1 MPVLLHVSA
10 SSSGPASHSRTVGGA
25 LVAGLLDIDSMDVLR
40 RDLAHRP
47 PPHPDR
53 AFVEASLMA
62 AADRGAPERAALAL
76 SETFIAEVEAAD
88 LVVLDTPMHNFT
100 VPSVLKTWIDHVVR
114 PGRTFHRTAAGKIGL
129 LRDRPV
135 FLVVACGGPVLD
147 PEAGQADLLTPY
159 LHYALATIG
168 LRDVSSLR
176 LESLRRGP
184 AAVDAAASQAAAW
197 IADQVAAWQ
206 SRRSTSAIC

>member
-10 SSSGPASHSRTVGGA
+10 SPSGPASQSRKIGGA
-25 LVAGLLDIDSMDVLR
+25 LVAGLLDIDPMDVIR
-40 RDLAHRP
+40 RDLADRP
-47 PPHPDR
+47 PPYPDK

-76 SETFIAEVEAAD
+76 SEALIDEIESAD
-88 LVVLDTPMHNFT
+88 IVVLDTPMHNFT

-114 PGRTFHRTAAGKIGL
+114 PERTFHRTAAGKVGL

-135 FLVVACGGPVLD
+135 FLIVTCGGPVFD

-159 LHYALATIG
+159 VHYALATIG

-184 AAVDAAASQAAAW
+184 AAVEAAESKAAAW
-197 IADQVAAWQ
+197 IADNVAVWQ
-206 SRRSTSAIC
+206 SRRSTRDDC